1 MNVESVE
8 IGTIAN
14 CAKGRCR
21 TIGWIDQQRPWKR
34 LHFLSAVPS
43 QSSCKIVP
51 QINKYQK
58 KPIKCSKRFSK
69 TDWTISHCY
78 CNLFLWRIEVS
89 RRCELSGQTAPTVE
103 PFLSLNETVKM
114 TVEIMIDPFYFIEC
128 RQFDWLNVLS
138 SKMVIIDCIK
148 WTYVF
153 GMESSKVL
161 HHKRVRH
168 STRVQHEI
176 IGTHHKRFRWWA
188 RPLSCNI
195 QWRNWRGEWWRTV

>member
-69 TDWTISHCY
+69 TDWTICHCY

-89 RRCELSGQTAPTVE
+89 RRCELSGRTAPTVE

-114 TVEIMIDPFYFIEC
+114 TEERRSWNNDWSILFYRMSSIWLIEC
-128 RQFDWLNVLS
+128 VIKQNGDYWLHKVNVR
-138 SKMVIIDCIK
+138 I
-148 WTYVF
+148 
-153 GMESSKVL
+153 
-161 HHKRVRH
+161 RH
-168 STRVQHEI
+168 
-176 IGTHHKRFRWWA
+176 
-188 RPLSCNI
+188 
-195 QWRNWRGEWWRTV
+195 GEQQSAAS